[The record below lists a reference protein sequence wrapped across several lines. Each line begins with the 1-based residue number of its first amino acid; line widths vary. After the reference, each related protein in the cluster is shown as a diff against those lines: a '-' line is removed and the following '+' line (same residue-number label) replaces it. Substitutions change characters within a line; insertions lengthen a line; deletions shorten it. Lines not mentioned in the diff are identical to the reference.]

1 MVPIGISL
9 IDYFNKEHTKAW
21 VPGRSV
27 EVITSKVNHYIK
39 LFLSLVFSSFMTY
52 HGVNDYGSTTGTTN
66 GAGTAYPSEYRSS
79 LPVFGV
85 RVAQSLVFCV

>member
-9 IDYFNKEHTKAW
+9 INYSNKENNKAW

-39 LFLSLVFSSFMTY
+39 LFLILVYSSFMTY
-52 HGVNDYGSTTGTTN
+52 HRVSDYGSTTGTTN
-66 GAGTAYPSEYRSS
+66 GAAYPS
-79 LPVFGV
+79 GI
-85 RVAQSLVFCV
+85 